1 MALKPREVNV
11 VLDVAADY
19 HGDPIWAVQG
29 ESNSQ
34 VLQITLQQEGAVLD
48 VADTTV
54 TFKYRT
60 PDGNVSR
67 EVLGTSTYVKAAE
80 APGSIT
86 VVTPAEA
93 FLLPGEVHCEIIVQD
108 SINKI
113 TVKTPTFKLFV
124 LESIMD

>member
-1 MALKPREVNV
+1 MSLKPREMTV

-19 HGDPIWAVQG
+19 QGNPIWAVQG
-29 ESNSQ
+29 EVNSQ
-34 VLQITLQQEGAVLD
+34 VLQITLQQEGTVLD
-48 VADTTV
+48 VSGTTV

-67 EVLGTSTYVKAAE
+67 EVLGTSTHIKAAG

-86 VVTPAEA
+86 VITPAEA

-108 SINKI
+108 STNKI